1 MKQRTRNRIRLILCS
16 LAIFAPVYGRAATG
30 ESLYNPK
37 AAQKL
42 DPTQVPQF
50 GPQAGRFRYD
60 QRMIHAAEIA
70 AARAKKHSTSRCW
83 GFVKDA
89 LLAAHIVPTRPVTEY
104 AKQAGGELTRSF
116 GFQQIRETDPYRAPL
131 GSVIVY
137 GGRGAGHVELR
148 TELGFVSDFVS
159 LHPSPRPLIGIY
171 VKPRA

>member
-1 MKQRTRNRIRLILCS
+1 MNQKIRIPLILCV
-16 LAIFAPVYGRAATG
+16 LAIAAPLCGRAAASD
-30 ESLYNPK
+30 SLYNPK
-37 AAQKL
+37 EAQKL
-42 DPTQVPQF
+42 DPALVSQF

-116 GFQQIRETDPYRAPL
+116 GFQQIRETDPYKAPL

-137 GGRGAGHVELR
+137 GGHGAGHVELR
-148 TELGFVSDFVS
+148 TEQGFVSDFVS

-171 VKPRA
+171 VKPKV

>member
-1 MKQRTRNRIRLILCS
+1 MNQKICIPLILS
-16 LAIFAPVYGRAATG
+16 ILAIVAPAGAHAASTD
-30 ESLYNPK
+30 SLYNPK

-42 DPTQVPQF
+42 DPTQIPQF

-116 GFQQIRETDPYRAPL
+116 GFQQLRETDPWKAPL

-137 GGRGAGHVELR
+137 GGHGAGHVELR
-148 TELGFVSDFVS
+148 TEQGFVSDFVS

-171 VKPRA
+171 VKPKV